1 MDRKAEVL
9 NKEEIL
15 EREEG
20 AKILDRTENLNGNSP
35 QDVSPTMVDLHCHIL
50 PGIDDGSRSKE
61 QSLEMARQA
70 WENGVRTICAT
81 PHLPPSD
88 RNNFFQRAKLILK
101 ETEILTKEQNLN
113 IQLYMGFE
121 ISLDYSLITDKNLS
135 NYTLNQNGKHLLCEL
150 PFGTS
155 LKLAEKMFYPL
166 RLDGYIPILAHVER
180 FISSESEIKEL
191 PKLVDLGV
199 LLQVNAASLVGIAGN
214 RTKKIAETLVNSN
227 LAHLVASDAHDQKV
241 RSYLP
246 MALAYDSCRRLVGEE
261 KTQELFEINPALILE
276 GKTLEE
282 KEQLAGIKK
291 ESF

>member
-1 MDRKAEVL
+1 
-9 NKEEIL
+9 
-15 EREEG
+15 
-20 AKILDRTENLNGNSP
+20 
-35 QDVSPTMVDLHCHIL
+35 
-50 PGIDDGSRSKE
+50 
-61 QSLEMARQA
+61 
-70 WENGVRTICAT
+70 
-81 PHLPPSD
+81 
-88 RNNFFQRAKLILK
+88 
-101 ETEILTKEQNLN
+101 
-113 IQLYMGFE
+113 
-121 ISLDYSLITDKNLS
+121 LDYSLMTDKNLS

-155 LKLAEKMFYPL
+155 LNLAEKLFYPL

-227 LAHLVASDAHDQKV
+227 LVHLVASDAHDQKV

-246 MALAYDSCRRLVGEE
+246 MALAYNTCRRLAGDE
-261 KTQELFEINPALILE
+261 KTQELFEINPSLILE
-276 GKTLEE
+276 GKSLEE
-282 KEQLAGIKK
+282 RNLLAGIKK

>member
-1 MDRKAEVL
+1 MNR
-9 NKEEIL
+9 I
-15 EREEG
+15 
-20 AKILDRTENLNGNSP
+20 ENLNGNSP
-35 QDVSPTMVDLHCHIL
+35 EKVSPAIVDLHSHIL
-50 PGIDDGSRSKE
+50 FGIDDGAKSSQ
-61 QSLEMARQA
+61 QSLEMVKQA
-70 WENGVRTICAT
+70 WENGIRAICAT
-81 PHLPPSD
+81 PHLPLQD
-88 RNNFFQRAKLILK
+88 RENFYQKAKLILK
-101 ETEILTKEQNLN
+101 QTEILTKEQNLN

-121 ISLDYSLITDKNLS
+121 ISLEYSLITDKNLS

-180 FISSESEIKEL
+180 FISSESEINEL
-191 PKLVDLGV
+191 PKLIDLGV
-199 LLQVNAASLVGIAGN
+199 FLQVNAASLVGIAGN

-227 LAHLVASDAHDQKV
+227 LVHLVASDAHDQRV

-246 MALAYDSCRRLVGEE
+246 MALAYASCQRLVGEE
-261 KTQELFEINPALILE
+261 KTQELFEINPSLILE

-282 KEQLAGIKK
+282 KNQLAGIKK

>member
-1 MDRKAEVL
+1 MEG
-9 NKEEIL
+9 
-15 EREEG
+15 EEG
-20 AKILDRTENLNGNSP
+20 AKILDRTEDLNGNSP
-35 QDVSPTMVDLHCHIL
+35 EKVSPSIIDLHCHIL
-50 PGIDDGSRSKE
+50 PGIDDGSRSNE
-61 QSLEMARQA
+61 QSLEMAQQA
-70 WENGVRTICAT
+70 LENGIRTICAT
-81 PHLPPSD
+81 PHLPPND
-88 RNNFFQRAKLILK
+88 RDNFYQKAKLILK

-121 ISLDYSLITDKNLS
+121 ISLDYSLMTDKNLS

-155 LKLAEKMFYPL
+155 LNLAEKMFYPL

-191 PKLVDLGV
+191 PKLIDLGV

-227 LAHLVASDAHDQKV
+227 LVHLVASDAHDQKV

-246 MALAYDSCRRLVGEE
+246 MALAYASCERLVGEE
-261 KTQELFEINPALILE
+261 KTQELFEINPSLILE

-282 KEQLAGIKK
+282 RNLLAGIKK